1 MLQVRNL
8 QKRYGRFQLNCSL
21 EVASGS
27 VTGLVGQNGAGKSTL
42 FKAAMGLI
50 SLDKGEVRLFGKDV
64 AKLKKTEKQKLG
76 VVLADSG
83 FSGYLAVRDIVPVLQ
98 RMYSEF
104 DRSLFL
110 DQCGRFGLP
119 LDKPIRT
126 FSTGMRAKLKML
138 IAITH
143 RPLFLILDEPTAG
156 LDVVAR
162 EEVLDMLREFM
173 EEDENRSIIISSHI
187 SSDLEGVCDD
197 FYMIHEGAIALH
209 AQMDVLLSDYALLKV
224 SSAQMER
231 LDRQYLLKARKENW
245 GYCCL
250 TNQKQFYLENY
261 PDIAVEQG
269 MLDDLI
275 AMMICGEVP

>member
-104 DRSLFL
+104 DRPLFL

-173 EEDENRSIIISSHI
+173 EEDENRSILISSHI

-209 AQMDVLLSDYALLKV
+209 EQMDVLLSDYALLKV
-224 SSAQMER
+224 SSAQMEG

>member
-104 DRSLFL
+104 DRPLFM

-173 EEDENRSIIISSHI
+173 EEDENRSILISSHI

-209 AQMDVLLSDYALLKV
+209 EQMDVLLSDYALLKV
-224 SSAQMER
+224 SSAQMEG